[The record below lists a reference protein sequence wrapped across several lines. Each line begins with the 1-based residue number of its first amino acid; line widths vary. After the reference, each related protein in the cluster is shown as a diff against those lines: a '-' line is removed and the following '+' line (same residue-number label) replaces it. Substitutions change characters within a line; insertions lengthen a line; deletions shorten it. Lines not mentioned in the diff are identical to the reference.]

1 MRISSRRDKSAIA
14 TSSAVKR
21 IIKFIKTPF
30 GSMAALLACVAIG
43 ALLIHG
49 GGNNERPITA
59 ATALPAPMERH
70 TITRDGQELKIPAPS
85 RPAAPAPER
94 AEPGEEAVSRPRAA
108 RQNSDTAPARPKAP
122 AILPISLLDKNT
134 NATASADATAPSRN
148 YAPYGRLIP
157 CETVITLESSQLDT
171 PVIGLVTEDVWH
183 EGRLIIPAG
192 AEVHGRAAT
201 DRARER
207 IAASG
212 QWIIVWRDRTTD
224 NGMELVLNGIA
235 LDRDRDDVTGEFGLR
250 DGAAGLA
257 GQIIKTDDFQEIKLF
272 ASTFL
277 AGMASGLQDMQDNG
291 SLAGAGIA
299 IPQATAKNASLAGT
313 AGVLNAY
320 AAQIQ
325 KRIEEDGFYVRV
337 PAGKQFYIYVTQTLD
352 KAKAAR
358 GNGSAK
364 LWQKTDAE
372 NPTDAP
378 AQERR

>member
-1 MRISSRRDKSAIA
+1 M
-14 TSSAVKR
+14 KR

-30 GSMAALLACVAIG
+30 GSMVALLACVAIG

-49 GGNNERPITA
+49 GNRSERPMSA
-59 ATALPAPMERH
+59 ATTSPSPMERH
-70 TITRDGQELKIPAPS
+70 TITRDGQELRVPAPA
-85 RPAAPAPER
+85 RPAVPSPTR
-94 AEPGEEAVSRPRAA
+94 NEPGEETVSRPRAA
-108 RQNSDTAPARPKAP
+108 RQNSDSAPANRKEPTV
-122 AILPISLLDKNT
+122 LPISLLDANS
-134 NATASADATAPSRN
+134 AASADTTPAPSRN

-157 CETVITLESSQLDT
+157 CETVITLESSKLDT

-183 EGRLIIPAG
+183 GGRLIIPAG
-192 AEVHGRAAT
+192 AEVHGHAAT

-224 NGMELVLNGIA
+224 NGMELTLNGIA
-235 LDRDRDDVTGEFGLR
+235 LDRERDDTTGEFGLR
-250 DGAAGLA
+250 DGSAGLA

-277 AGMASGLQDMQDNG
+277 AGMASGLQDMQDTG
-291 SLAGAGIA
+291 ALAGAGGAGIA
-299 IPQATAKNASLAGT
+299 IPQATAKNAALAGT

-320 AAQIQ
+320 AAQIA

-352 KAKAAR
+352 KAKTAR
-358 GNGSAK
+358 GNGTAK
-364 LWQKTDAE
+364 LWQKNNPETPPADAH
-372 NPTDAP
+372 
-378 AQERR
+378 R

>member
-1 MRISSRRDKSAIA
+1 
-14 TSSAVKR
+14 VKR

-49 GGNNERPITA
+49 GGNNDRLITA

-70 TITRDGQELKIPAPS
+70 TITRDGQELKIPAPA

-94 AEPGEEAVSRPRAA
+94 VESGEEAVSRPRAA
-108 RQNSDTAPARPKAP
+108 RQNSDTAPASPKAP
-122 AILPISLLDKNT
+122 AVLPISLLDKNT
-134 NATASADATAPSRN
+134 NATVRADAPTPSRN

-157 CETVITLESSQLDT
+157 CETVITLESSRLDT
-171 PVIGLVTEDVWH
+171 PVIGLITEDVWH
-183 EGRLIIPAG
+183 NGRLIIPAG

-224 NGMELVLNGIA
+224 NGMELALNGIA
-235 LDRDRDDVTGEFGLR
+235 LDRERDDATGEFGLR
-250 DGAAGLA
+250 DGSAGLA

-291 SLAGAGIA
+291 SLAGAGGAGIA
-299 IPQATAKNASLAGT
+299 IPQATAKNAALAGT

-320 AAQIQ
+320 AAQIA

-358 GNGSAK
+358 GNGSAR

-378 AQERR
+378 VQERR

>member
-1 MRISSRRDKSAIA
+1 M
-14 TSSAVKR
+14 KR

-49 GGNNERPITA
+49 GNRSGRPMSA
-59 ATALPAPMERH
+59 ATTSPAPMERH
-70 TITRDGQELKIPAPS
+70 TLTRDGQELRVPAPA
-85 RPAAPAPER
+85 RPATPSPTR
-94 AEPGEEAVSRPRAA
+94 TEPGEETVSRPRAA
-108 RQNSDTAPARPKAP
+108 RQNSDSAPANRKESAV
-122 AILPISLLDKNT
+122 LPISLLDKNT
-134 NATASADATAPSRN
+134 NATASADTSAPSRN

-157 CETVITLESSQLDT
+157 CETVITLESSRLDT

-201 DRARER
+201 DRE
-207 IAASG
+207 
-212 QWIIVWRDRTTD
+212 
-224 NGMELVLNGIA
+224 
-235 LDRDRDDVTGEFGLR
+235 RDDITGEFGLR
-250 DGAAGLA
+250 DGSAGLV
-257 GQIIKTDDFQEIKLF
+257 GDIIKTDDFQEIKLF

-291 SLAGAGIA
+291 SLAGAGGAGIA
-299 IPQATAKNASLAGT
+299 IPRATAKNAALAGT

-320 AAQIQ
+320 AAQIA

-352 KAKAAR
+352 KAKAAH
-358 GNGSAK
+358 GNGTAK
-364 LWQKTDAE
+364 LWQKETTAA
-372 NPTDAP
+372 N
-378 AQERR
+378 ERP